1 MKHHTAIAIDL
12 AKNSFQACQIKN
24 YKPIRNKAYT
34 RAKLMALL
42 SKHPPCLVVMEACG
56 SAHFWARTAEGMG
69 HQAMIIAPKTVA
81 AFRVGHKTDH
91 NDAEAIAAALLHPG
105 LKTVRP
111 KTVEQQGLQSIE
123 RIREH
128 LQNQRTATSNL
139 IRSLVFEFGM
149 TIPRGLKALRETLP
163 LILEDAENELPMALR
178 HELAELWHEYQ
189 LLTTRFTELAARRD
203 QLIKQHH
210 TCEKLMKLE
219 GVGPVNALSLYLS
232 LGNNGG
238 NFANGRE
245 AAACIGLTPKQ
256 HSTGGKV
263 VLGKIGKLSG
273 NRRLRANL
281 VQGARAVLKEVQRR
295 GPANNKEAWI
305 KALIER
311 RGFGKASVALAN
323 KTVRTAWAM
332 LHNSEDYRGPQP
344 LAACC

>member
-1 MKHHTAIAIDL
+1 MKHHTVIAIDL

-56 SAHFWARTAEGMG
+56 SAHYWARTVVKMG
-69 HQAMIIAPKTVA
+69 HQAMMIAPKTVA
-81 AFRVGHKTDH
+81 AFRVGQKTDH

-105 LKTVRP
+105 LKTVSP
-111 KTVEQQGLQSIE
+111 KTAEQQGLQSIE

-128 LQNQRTATSNL
+128 MQDQRTATTNM
-139 IRSLVFEFGM
+139 IRSLIFEFGI
-149 TIPRGLKALRETLP
+149 TIPKGLKALREALP
-163 LILEDAENELPMALR
+163 LILEDAENELTMPLR
-178 HELAELWHEYQ
+178 HELAELWHDYQ
-189 LLTTRFTELAARRD
+189 VLTTRCLELEARRN
-203 QLIKQHH
+203 QLIKQHK

-295 GPANNKEAWI
+295 APRNKKEAWI
-305 KALIER
+305 NALIER

-344 LAACC
+344 LAVCS